1 MLVCPASWFA
11 VALSP
16 GASLRR
22 LPSAVKRY
30 GHARHKVNRCLVS
43 GEHSISS
50 PVHGREVHIV
60 LRSRAE
66 TSSKLPTLFQ

>member
-30 GHARHKVNRCLVS
+30 GHARHKVDRCLVS

-50 PVHGREVHIV
+50 PVHGGKFT
-60 LRSRAE
+60 LYSGPGP
-66 TSSKLPTLFQ
+66 KLIAN